1 MCETPEHERTHTK
14 SVANRRT
21 KASSR
26 SIARPGRVIRP
37 VGAAYLLAVIAGAS
51 SGTAARAAP
60 TSTALQVAATGAPQR
75 VHGSDGLEHIDYDL
89 VITNAFTA
97 EVTLT
102 SLVVTAGGKNIL
114 TLSGE
119 ALAAATHT
127 LGVGE
132 PTSSIP
138 ASSTVATF
146 VDVVLPPSARRT
158 VPERLRHRVTYT
170 FAPGSPLE
178 AIIGSKTVRG
188 PDLRV
193 ARWVPI
199 KIAPPLRG
207 GSWLSAN
214 GCCDPSVNHRS
225 TLLPANGTFVA
236 PEIFAVD
243 YIRVVNGRFY
253 AGDGMQNTD
262 WFGYGAPIH
271 AVAAGRVVSAV
282 NDQPEVPPFTQHNPA
297 VTTPS
302 DFGGNGV
309 VVEIRPGVFAN
320 YHHMQTGSVT
330 VTAGERVRRGQKL
343 GLLGNSGNTQGP
355 HLHFG
360 INTGRSTLSSNSLP
374 FEIDRFRFEGT
385 ADAGPTLGEITVT
398 GTPHDERRSHPL
410 VRSVSDY
417 SR

>member
-1 MCETPEHERTHTK
+1 M
-14 SVANRRT
+14 
-21 KASSR
+21 
-26 SIARPGRVIRP
+26 IRP
-37 VGAAYLLAVIAGAS
+37 IGAAYLLAVIAGAS
-51 SGTAARAAP
+51 FGTAASAAP
-60 TSTALQVAATGAPQR
+60 TSTALQVAAVGAPLR
-75 VHGSDGLEHIDYDL
+75 VHGSDGREHIDYDL
-89 VITNAFTA
+89 VITNAFTS

-102 SLVVTAGGKNIL
+102 SLVVRAGGEDLL

-146 VDVVLPPSARRT
+146 VDIVLPPSAQRT
-158 VPERLRHRVTYT
+158 VPERLGHRITYT

-193 ARWVPI
+193 ARRVPI

-207 GSWLSAN
+207 SSWLSAN

-253 AGDGMQNTD
+253 AGGGTQNTD
-262 WFGYGAPIH
+262 WFGYGVPIR
-271 AVAAGRVVSAV
+271 AVAGGRVVSAV

-330 VTAGERVRRGQKL
+330 VTAGERVRRGEKL

-360 INTGRSTLSSNSLP
+360 INKGRSTLSSNSLP

-385 ADAGPTLGEITVT
+385 AEAGSTPGGIAVT

-410 VRSVSDY
+410 VRSVSSY